1 MAGANKENQKGE
13 FNHFSER
20 GFAGK
25 ETFSVADRFSFAKDN
40 KAIAQKAVA
49 AQEIQT
55 VSHAP
60 RKASASVSLGII
72 ATLVTGG
79 VVTGVVVSEK
89 AYAVEVNLFSS
100 DASSLVFE
108 IQTHNLDPEGPPPFA
123 VLSYQG
129 EVYATQPLGDGL
141 FYAFYDLSENTAY
154 ELTITRDEAVDYRA
168 SFLTGT
174 YDDMSQ
180 GHAFVEVMEWS
191 EGNLYFSVFNHREQ
205 GDRREESFG
214 YPYVTVNLRE
224 SNGKVI
230 YQGDQTEE
238 YKDYEF
244 AGLDA
249 TRDHVITLSYKGKG
263 LGYAEVVGEAEER
276 EHSHWSQESSEPIW
290 SQDSSES
297 DPILSLSEDSSESES
312 GVTISGEYPGGYSID
327 WVDTIVDYD
336 FVELVFELGDPEAYR
351 DYAVYLDNRKGEL
364 VRNDSTG
371 LYHCIYED
379 LPPHREFL
387 FEVVYLPEDE
397 FVLSGAA
404 STIDPVTLTVSENA
418 VLAYASD
425 KAGRQMEE
433 HPGSYLTMGD
443 GLNANLASAEFDGN
457 GMAHF
462 IYSFIYDDDYGF
474 TLYLASDDGFV
485 SIGLEPVRLGAEE
498 RPILEVSAE
507 GSIVNIDILSGY
519 IDSAAT
525 YKYRLVDTGAY
536 DLTVSSLSGALH
548 SINLVDGGINGETGE
563 GSYELT
569 PDAVYTLTL
578 LRDGVVVASPCYF
591 ILES

>member
-1 MAGANKENQKGE
+1 MAGGNNQNQKGE

-49 AQEIQT
+49 AKEIQT

-60 RKASASVSLGII
+60 RKAGASVSLGII

-79 VVTGVVVSEK
+79 VVTGVVATEK
-89 AYAVEVNLFSS
+89 AYSVEVNLFSS

-129 EVYATQPLGDGL
+129 EVYDTQLLGNGL
-141 FYAFYDLSENTAY
+141 FYAFFDLSENTAY
-154 ELTITRDEAVDYRA
+154 ELTIKRDEAVDYRA

-174 YDDMSQ
+174 YDDMPQ
-180 GHAFVEVMEWS
+180 GHAFVEVMEFS

-214 YPYVTVNLRE
+214 YPYVTVNVRE
-224 SNGKVI
+224 SSGKVV
-230 YQGDQTEE
+230 YQADQTEE

-244 AGLDA
+244 SGLDA
-249 TRDHVITLSYKGKG
+249 TKDHVITLSYKGKG
-263 LGYAEVVGEAEER
+263 LGYAEVVGEREEP
-276 EHSHWSQESSEPIW
+276 EHSQWSQESPEPIW

-297 DPILSLSEDSSESES
+297 EPIWSEESSDSESS
-312 GVTISGEYPGGYSID
+312 ATISGESPVGYSID

-336 FVELVFELGDPEAYR
+336 FVELVFELGDPETSADYMVTLDYR
-351 DYAVYLDNRKGEL
+351 EAEL

-371 LYHCIYED
+371 LYHCIFEG
-379 LPPHREFL
+379 LPPHSEFL
-387 FEVVYLPEDE
+387 FDVIYLPEDE

-425 KAGRQMEE
+425 KAGKQMEE

-443 GLNANLASAEFDGN
+443 GLNANLVSAEFDGN
-457 GMAHF
+457 GMANF
-462 IYSFIYDDDYGF
+462 VYSFIYDDDYGF

-485 SIGLEPVRLGAEE
+485 SIDLEPVRLGSKE
-498 RPILEVSAE
+498 RPILEVGSE
-507 GSIVNIDILSGY
+507 GTIVNIDILSGY
-519 IDSAAT
+519 IDSAST
-525 YKYRLVDTGAY
+525 YQYRLVDTGAY
-536 DLTVSSLSGALH
+536 DLTVSALGGALH

-578 LRDGVVVASPCYF
+578 YRDGIVVASPCYF

>member
-1 MAGANKENQKGE
+1 MAGGNNQNQKGE

-49 AQEIQT
+49 AKEIQT

-60 RKASASVSLGII
+60 RKAGASLSLGII

-79 VVTGVVVSEK
+79 VVTGVVATEK
-89 AYAVEVNLFSS
+89 AYSVEVNLFSS

-129 EVYATQPLGDGL
+129 EVYDTQLLGDGL
-141 FYAFYDLSENTAY
+141 FYAFFDLSENTAY
-154 ELTITRDEAVDYRA
+154 ELTIKRDEAVDYRA

-180 GHAFVEVMEWS
+180 GHAFVEVMEFS

-205 GDRREESFG
+205 GDHREESFG
-214 YPYVTVNLRE
+214 YPYVTVNVRE

-230 YQGDQTEE
+230 YQADQTEE

-244 AGLDA
+244 SGLDA
-249 TRDHVITLSYKGKG
+249 TKDHVITLSYKGKG
-263 LGYAEVVGEAEER
+263 LGYAEVVGEREEP

-290 SQDSSES
+290 SQDSS
-297 DPILSLSEDSSESES
+297 DSESSVE
-312 GVTISGEYPGGYSID
+312 ISGESPAGYSID

-336 FVELVFELGDPEAYR
+336 FVELVFELGDPETSADYMVTLDYR
-351 DYAVYLDNRKGEL
+351 EGEL

-371 LYHCIYED
+371 LYHCIFEG
-379 LPPHREFL
+379 LPPHSEFL
-387 FEVVYLPEDE
+387 FDVIYLPEDE

-425 KAGRQMEE
+425 KAGKQMEE
-433 HPGSYLTMGD
+433 HPGSYLSMGD
-443 GLNANLASAEFDGN
+443 GLNANLVSAEFDGN
-457 GMAHF
+457 GMANF
-462 IYSFIYDDDYGF
+462 VYSFIYDDDYGF

-485 SIGLEPVRLGAEE
+485 SIDREPVRLGSKE
-498 RPILEVSAE
+498 RPILEVGSE
-507 GSIVNIDILSGY
+507 GTTVNIDILSGY

-525 YKYRLVDTGAY
+525 YQYRLVDTGAY
-536 DLTVSSLSGALH
+536 DLTVSALGGALH

-578 LRDGVVVASPCYF
+578 YRDGIVVASPCYF

>member
-1 MAGANKENQKGE
+1 MAGGNNQNQKGE

-40 KAIAQKAVA
+40 KAIAQKAVEA
-49 AQEIQT
+49 KEIQT

-60 RKASASVSLGII
+60 RKAGASVSLGII

-79 VVTGVVVSEK
+79 VVTGVVATEK
-89 AYAVEVNLFSS
+89 AYSVEVNLFSS

-129 EVYATQPLGDGL
+129 EVYDTQLLGDRL
-141 FYAFYDLSENTAY
+141 FYAFFDLSENTAY
-154 ELTITRDEAVDYRA
+154 ELTIKRDEAVDYRA

-174 YDDMSQ
+174 YDDMPQ
-180 GHAFVEVMEWS
+180 GHAFVEVMEFS

-214 YPYVTVNLRE
+214 YPYVTVNVRE
-224 SNGKVI
+224 SNGKAV
-230 YQGDQTEE
+230 YQADQTEE

-244 AGLDA
+244 SGLDA
-249 TRDHVITLSYKGKG
+249 TKDHVITLSYKGRG
-263 LGYAEVVGEAEER
+263 LGYAEVVGEREEP

-290 SQDSSES
+290 SQDSSE
-297 DPILSLSEDSSESES
+297 PIWSQDSSESES
-312 GVTISGEYPGGYSID
+312 SATISGESPVGYSID

-336 FVELVFELGDPEAYR
+336 FVELVFELGDPETSADYMVTLDYR
-351 DYAVYLDNRKGEL
+351 EAEL

-371 LYHCIYED
+371 LYHCIFEG
-379 LPPHREFL
+379 LPPHSEFL
-387 FEVVYLPEDE
+387 FDVIYLPEDE

-425 KAGRQMEE
+425 KAGKQMEE

-443 GLNANLASAEFDGN
+443 GLNANLVSAEFDGN
-457 GMAHF
+457 GMANF
-462 IYSFIYDDDYGF
+462 VYSFIYDDDYGF

-485 SIGLEPVRLGAEE
+485 SIDLEPVRLGNEE
-498 RPILEVSAE
+498 RPILEVGSE
-507 GSIVNIDILSGY
+507 GTIVNIDIPSGY

-525 YKYRLVDTGAY
+525 YQYRLVDTGAY
-536 DLTVSSLSGALH
+536 DLTVSAFGGALH

-578 LRDGVVVASPCYF
+578 YRDGIVVASPCYF